1 MSDEDVMIEAG
12 ASLDTKM
19 NTPANS
25 QDPDEDIDDK
35 VERCVAELN
44 AAAVEHFKLSSN
56 SHKADGASS
65 AKASDDYRKE
75 LLSKLESDRHQIA
88 EGAYNKGADDGIKAG
103 ILMGLVASGALLF
116 IGWLAWNGLPGFTE
130 PTDASK
136 RSNE

>member
-25 QDPDEDIDDK
+25 QQSQDPDEDVDDK
-35 VERCVAELN
+35 AETAKVEMIELAT
-44 AAAVEHFKLSSN
+44 AAAEHFNK
-56 SHKADGASS
+56 D
-65 AKASDDYRKE
+65 

-103 ILMGLVASGALLF
+103 ILLGAAGVATVLF
-116 IGWLAWNGLPGFTE
+116 LGWLAWSSLGVKSDE
-130 PTDASK
+130 
-136 RSNE
+136 E

>member
-1 MSDEDVMIEAG
+1 MSNEVETTIEAG
-12 ASLDTKM
+12 AYDTKM

-25 QDPDEDIDDK
+25 QDPDEDVDDK
-35 VERCVAELN
+35 VEKAETAKVEVNTAAVKHFEL
-44 AAAVEHFKLSSN
+44 AAA
-56 SHKADGASS
+56 DT
-65 AKASDDYRKE
+65 YRKE
-75 LLSKLESDRHQIA
+75 LLSRLESDRHHIA

-116 IGWLAWNGLPGFTE
+116 VGWLAWSALGSPE